1 MPLSRTQRDI
11 LKAMHRIRK
20 PTTVNEIA
28 KVSHISWITV
38 KNNLEILQRHNLVIL
53 QKRTLRKTWVV
64 NYAMFDG

>member
-28 KVSHISWITV
+28 KVSQLSWITV
-38 KNNLEILQRHNLVIL
+38 KTNLATLQKHKLVIL
-53 QKRTLRKTWVV
+53 EKKKLRKTWIL
-64 NYAMFDG
+64 NYDRF